1 LSKMRLKCGA
11 IAGRANASIRAPGSP
26 FSSASMRVAPPT
38 PQARAPSFRSLGATK
53 AAKTVSAQSNTN
65 AANTQYLLSDAK
77 ADIKRQVPSV

>member
-1 LSKMRLKCGA
+1 MRLKCGA

-26 FSSASMRVAPPT
+26 FSSASMRVAAADASSSSSLFPI
-38 PQARAPSFRSLGATK
+38 SLGATK